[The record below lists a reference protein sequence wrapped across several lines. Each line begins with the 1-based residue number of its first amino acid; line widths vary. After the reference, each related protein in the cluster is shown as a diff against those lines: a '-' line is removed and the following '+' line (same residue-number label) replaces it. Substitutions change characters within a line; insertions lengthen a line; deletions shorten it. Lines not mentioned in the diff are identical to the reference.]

1 MDSIGG
7 AGIVGKLDDLP
18 RTQAQV
24 PTMSNLITVPD
35 EETPYATRSQP
46 RVPSPSA
53 NRSKTRAERMAYL
66 ETFQTPIHRAGLA
79 SLQDDAG
86 FSDVQTLYDKVQKA
100 CQHRVGVV
108 PAEVRGLLGDNEV
121 FAPSCFRKSGGPD
134 DAAGAGAM
142 LKALRRICQE
152 AEESKTLERHETGW
166 NNVVH
171 TPLLCLVFKP
181 QPPTSVSV
189 RVEPVMKVTIVGD
202 SIPRLRQD
210 DSSNGPSSEF
220 ALSAT
225 ASDTSSWSDADSQD
239 GYQVDPA
246 VLHSRSGVKR
256 VDYVLCMALPDGPL
270 KTAISELVIL
280 TMMKDGGYMHVNQ
293 TAYAPLKKDLVA
305 VSIETKAERSS
316 DDPLVQLGIWTASW
330 HRRLCYLRHEAQRRY
345 GLGLLQRRLVTV
357 LLIQVVEHEW
367 YLYFACFGVSSITMY
382 GPMRM
387 GSTETLLET
396 YALVASLQAIREWVQ
411 TTFFSAMEEWFLYNP
426 SQGLQES
433 GVANPTEAGT
443 E

>member
-1 MDSIGG
+1 MDNVGG
-7 AGIVGKLDDLP
+7 AGIVGKLANLP
-18 RTQAQV
+18 RTQAHM

-35 EETPYATRSQP
+35 EETPCATRSQP
-46 RVPSPSA
+46 RVPSPSV
-53 NRSKTRAERMAYL
+53 NGPKTRAETMEYL

-79 SLQDDAG
+79 SLRDDAG
-86 FSDVQTLYDKVQKA
+86 FSDVQTLYDKVHKA
-100 CQHRVGVV
+100 CQLRVGIV
-108 PAEVRGLLGDNEV
+108 PAEVRGLLCDSEV
-121 FAPSCFRKSGGPD
+121 FPPSCFRESGCPD

-142 LKALRRICQE
+142 LEALRDICQK
-152 AEESKTLERHETGW
+152 AEESKTLERHEAGW
-166 NNVVH
+166 NNLVH

-202 SIPRLRQD
+202 SIPRLQQ
-210 DSSNGPSSEF
+210 DSSNGPGSEF

-225 ASDTSSWSDADSQD
+225 ASDTSSWGDADSQD
-239 GYQVDPA
+239 DYQVDPA

-256 VDYVLCMALPDGPL
+256 VDYVLCMALPDGRL

-293 TAYAPLKKDLVA
+293 TAYAPLKKDLIA
-305 VSIETKAERSS
+305 VSIETKTERSL

-345 GLGLLQRRLVTV
+345 GLPHPQRRLVTV
-357 LLIQVVEHEW
+357 PLIQVVGHEW
-367 YLYFACFGVSSITMY
+367 HLYFACFGVSSITVY

-396 YALVASLQAIREWVQ
+396 YALVASLQAIQEWVQ
-411 TTFFSAMEEWFLYNP
+411 TSFFSAMEEWFLCNP
-426 SQGLQES
+426 SQGPQES
-433 GVANPTEAGT
+433 GVGNSTEAGT

>member
-1 MDSIGG
+1 MDSVGG
-7 AGIVGKLDDLP
+7 AGIVGKLAILP
-18 RTQAQV
+18 RTQGLV
-24 PTMSNLITVPD
+24 PTLSNLITVPD
-35 EETPYATRSQP
+35 EETPCATRSQL

-53 NRSKTRAERMAYL
+53 NRSKARAETMEYL

-79 SLQDDAG
+79 SLRDDAG

-100 CQHRVGVV
+100 CQLRVGIV
-108 PAEVRGLLGDNEV
+108 PAEVRGLLGDSEV
-121 FAPSCFRKSGGPD
+121 FPPCCFRESGSPD

-142 LKALRRICQE
+142 LEALQDICQK
-152 AEESKTLERHETGW
+152 AEESKTLERNEAGW
-166 NNVVH
+166 NNLVH
-171 TPLLCLVFKP
+171 TPLLCLVFKS

-189 RVEPVMKVTIVGD
+189 RVEPVMKITIVGD

-210 DSSNGPSSEF
+210 DSSNGPSSAL

-246 VLHSRSGVKR
+246 VLHSRSDVKH
-256 VDYVLCMALPDGPL
+256 VDYVLCMALPDGRL
-270 KTAISELVIL
+270 KTAISELVNL
-280 TMMKDGGYMHVNQ
+280 TNVKDGGYMHVNQ
-293 TAYAPLKKDLVA
+293 TAYAPLKKDLIA
-305 VSIETKAERSS
+305 VSIGTKTERSS

-345 GLGLLQRRLVTV
+345 GLPLPQRRLVTV
-357 LLIQVVEHEW
+357 PLIQVVGHEW
-367 YLYFACFGVSSITMY
+367 HLYFACFGVSSITVY

-396 YALVASLQAIREWVQ
+396 YALVASLQAIKEWVK
-411 TTFFSAMEEWFLYNP
+411 TTFFTAMEEWFLYNP
-426 SQGLQES
+426 SQGPQKS
-433 GVANPTEAGT
+433 GVVNPTEADT